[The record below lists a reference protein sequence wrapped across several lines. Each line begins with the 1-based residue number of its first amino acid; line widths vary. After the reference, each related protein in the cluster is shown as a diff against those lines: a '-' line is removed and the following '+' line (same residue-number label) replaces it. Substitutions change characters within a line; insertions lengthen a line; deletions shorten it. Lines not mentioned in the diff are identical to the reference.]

1 MTSEFRTRVIGLMAD
16 DGDRYLLCQVG
27 FVCISGVCYIGHDV
41 VLLLELNVC
50 VAYNESYNEKKHT

>member
-41 VLLLELNVC
+41 VLLLELKVC
-50 VAYNESYNEKKHT
+50 VAYFELQ